1 MGAKAVLLLSDGR
14 PGHFRQSEAIC
25 LSLSRRMD
33 TKVERIELIKPR
45 IFPRRL
51 ARYAATLLPP
61 RLVLSWLY
69 GINAAPKA
77 DLIVSAGGNT
87 LAANIALAKLTGA
100 PNVFAGTPR
109 HIDRKSFALV
119 LTPYKSETT
128 LPNTAYA
135 LKPSALDP
143 DTLPAPRRWP
153 AKPYRIAVLVGGPT
167 PQADFWQLD
176 WQALAKL
183 MWSMAKRLDVRF
195 VVITSRRTPDVFYD
209 QAAGELGR
217 KDIVDK
223 FIDHRQAGTGSIAEG
238 YACDAIFV
246 TSDSMSMITEGVA
259 ARRPVIVLAPE
270 RTKPFRDNEAVD
282 ALAADNRLAVLPVRE
297 TTPEQIAAKL
307 ESLTPMTENHLDR
320 LADIVAAVMPTR
332 SVIPAEATA
341 ESRDPGVPS
350 SST

>member
-1 MGAKAVLLLSDGR
+1 MAAKTVLLLSDGR

-69 GINAAPKA
+69 GITAVPKA

-119 LTPYKSETT
+119 LTPYKSEAT

-135 LKPSALDP
+135 LKPCALDP
-143 DTLPAPRRWP
+143 TAFAAPKRWP
-153 AKPYRIAVLVGGPT
+153 AKPFRIAVFIGGPI
-167 PQADFWQLD
+167 PSADFQDAD
-176 WQALAKL
+176 WAALGEL
-183 MWSMAKRLDVRF
+183 MRAMAQTFGVRF
-195 VVITSRRTPDVFYD
+195 VLVTSRRTPDAFYK
-209 QAAGELGR
+209 ACAG
-217 KDIVDK
+217 IVEDK
-223 FIDHRQAGTGSIAEG
+223 NIVETFIDHRQAGTGSIAEG
-238 YACDAIFV
+238 YAADAIFA
-246 TSDSMSMITEGVA
+246 TADSMSMITEGVA
-259 ARRPVIVLAPE
+259 ARRPVIALNPAV
-270 RTKPFRDNEAVD
+270 TKPFRDNEAVD
-282 ALAADNRLAVLPVRE
+282 ALAADNRLAVFPVRE
-297 TTPEQIAAKL
+297 MTPEQIAAKL
-307 ESLTPMTENHLDR
+307 ESLTPMTENHLGR
-320 LADIVAAVMPTR
+320 LADIVAAV
-332 SVIPAEATA
+332 IP
-341 ESRDPGVPS
+341 R
-350 SST
+350 